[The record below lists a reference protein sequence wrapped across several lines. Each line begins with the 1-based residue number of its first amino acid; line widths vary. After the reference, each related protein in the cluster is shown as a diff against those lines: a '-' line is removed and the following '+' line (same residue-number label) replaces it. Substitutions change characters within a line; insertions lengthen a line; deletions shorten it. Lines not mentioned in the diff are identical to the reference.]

1 MANLLLARAKR
12 VASIAQRQKEALAAV
27 KTAQCNH
34 CHNNGNLV
42 VAVVTRPK
50 GMGKRYANRGAHRSH
65 LIT

>member
-12 VASIAQRQKEALAAV
+12 VASIAERQEQALAAV
-27 KTAQCNH
+27 RTAR
-34 CHNNGNLV
+34 HNNGDIV
-42 VAVVTRPK
+42 AAVVTKPK